1 MALSPDRLTRV
12 VSRRVGPDGAR
23 ARAQLFAGGFALM
36 RNAWRVLM
44 AATLGLFVVSVPAR
58 YEQLEALA
66 HATQRRPV
74 MSEDHGLLT
83 TASSPDVYPLLVVG
97 LEISF
102 VVALLVASAGIA
114 VGRLDD
120 WRNRFFS
127 AVFFTY
133 SVWVTPTLDAL
144 DGGPVLLHFVSL
156 LQAVGLIFAIHFFLL
171 FPDGRFVPRW
181 TRLSSAFWIVYTLA
195 WGIYPDAWFSLID
208 PFDVPFVVF
217 ASLMFGWVTGLAAQT
232 IRYRYWATPEECK
245 QVKWVVIAVAS
256 AVAGY
261 GVVYLPGV
269 FIPEA
274 GVARVAFDL
283 FSVSIF
289 WLLAM
294 PMALALGHRH
304 VAVPVVRLPRSRQS
318 NACIR
323 IIDHHAR
330 ARLLWPGHLAA
341 TGAAP
346 DRRQVKFRDRR
357 LHPHRIGSVQ
367 TGALS
372 HPKRH
377 RSALLP
383 NPLRCSPGARQL
395 LECDCETRSTSAPW
409 KRNFLGSCTKP
420 CNLRIASLL
429 LMVPAEEDLPD
440 QTAAAGR
447 SLA

>member
-261 GVVYLPGV
+261 AVVYLPGV

-294 PMALALGHRH
+294 PMALALGIAMLRYQLFDFH
-304 VAVPVVRLPRSRQS
+304 AVVNRTLVYGSLTTTLGLVYFGLVTLLQQVLHPIAGRSNFAIVGSTLTVSVLFRPVRFRIQS
-318 NACIR
+318 V
-323 IIDHHAR
+323 IDQRFYRTRYDAAR
-330 ARLLWPGHLAA
+330 ALDNFSMRL
-341 TGAAP
+341 
-346 DRRQVKFRDRR
+346 RDE
-357 LHPHRIGSVQ
+357 I
-367 TGALS
+367 
-372 HPKRH
+372 
-377 RSALLP
+377 
-383 NPLRCSPGARQL
+383 
-395 LECDCETRSTSAPW
+395 D
-409 KRNFLGSCTKP
+409 LGSLEKELLGVVHETMQP
-420 CNLRIASLL
+420 AQASLL
-429 LMVPAEEDLPD
+429 LMVPAEENLSD
-440 QTAAAGR
+440 QTASTGR
-447 SLA
+447 SLV